1 MTTKI
6 DKSVLLAAIQKTVQ
20 QTKLTLSD
28 GREILIRAFVMKEMK
43 LLMLAN
49 EAGVGIEEAI
59 IQIVKNC
66 VLTKDIDVET
76 LPIFDLESIY
86 LALYKLSKASPI
98 IPAMFTCANEILD
111 EEGNVTYD
119 QYGEIAKCG
128 NEIKVNINLNSSR
141 LTEAPDRKIVLN
153 DDLIVF
159 MRYPNISE
167 MEYFNVQKESDL
179 FNLIVRCIDEVHMGN
194 DIVKPGIDLPY
205 EDVGEIMEYVDDKA
219 IIKMSSFVT
228 GIPQHSL
235 NIPVR
240 CKKCGHEEIV
250 TLTGVASFF
259 A

>member
-1 MTTKI
+1 MTTI
-6 DKSVLLAAIQKTVQ
+6 DKSALLAAIQKTVQ
-20 QTKLTLSD
+20 QTKVKLS
-28 GREILIRAFVMKEMK
+28 GGKEIKIRAFVMKEMK

-49 EAGVGIEEAI
+49 EAGVGMEEAI

-66 VLTKDIDVET
+66 ILTDGIDVET

-111 EEGNVTYD
+111 EDGNVTYD
-119 QYGEIAKCG
+119 QYGQVAKCG
-128 NEIKVNINLNSSR
+128 NEIKVKINLNSSR
-141 LTEAPDRKIVLN
+141 LTDAPDRKIVLN
-153 DDLIVF
+153 DELTVF

-167 MEYFNVQKESDL
+167 MEYFNIQKESDL
-179 FNLIVRCIDEVHMGN
+179 FNLIVRCIDEVHMG
-194 DIVKPGIDLPY
+194 DQIVKAGVDLPY
-205 EDVGEIMEYVDDKA
+205 EDMGEIMEYVDDKA
-219 IIKMSSFVT
+219 IVAMSAFVT